1 MELIKKF
8 FPEIMQD
15 NEIAYFQHFK
25 GLVDSVDELAIVE
38 VTKNPK
44 AYIFRISC
52 STPQYVSLLLEE
64 LLKFHNILQIRLVL
78 SKSIKTTGTLQFE
91 IEI

>member
-15 NEIAYFQHFK
+15 NELVYFQHFK
-25 GLVDSVDELAIVE
+25 GMIDSVDELAIVE
-38 VTKNPK
+38 VTKTPT
-44 AYIFRISC
+44 AYIFRVSA
-52 STPQYVSLLLEE
+52 STPQYVPLLLEE
-64 LLKFHNILQIRLVL
+64 ILKFHNIFQIRLDI

-91 IEI
+91 IKI

>member
-25 GLVDSVDELAIVE
+25 GLVDSVDEFAIAE

-52 STPQYVSLLLEE
+52 STPQYTPLLLEE
-64 LLKFHNILQIRLVL
+64 VLKFHNILQIRLNI